1 MMKTVKLGSLD
12 ALLGLTFGANAFVNE
27 TATAVNG
34 SITNSATSPNQVLTY
49 NGMTGTVG
57 SAFLTMNTV
66 SFQVAGISDTD
77 NTLTL
82 DAFVGKTL
90 VGTMD
95 FTVCGFSA
103 AGISLV
109 AMPLAALVSQSGDLP
124 GLDGSLFVLG
134 LNASGAKSQTV
145 AFGISN
151 SYHFIPGAQVHYA
164 TTASPI
170 LKGGTGTQM
179 LIGLSGNDTITAGNG
194 TTIIHGGP
202 GNDVLIAG
210 SGADTIFGGAGKDT
224 IYGGSGNDT
233 LHAGSGTDTLYAGT
247 GHAVMIAG
255 GGTDSFV
262 FSPGHTGG
270 LTAATADVIQQFHPA
285 VGDKIDLSAFD
296 AGLPTGGT
304 GHLTFIGTA
313 AFGDHPGEVRYDV
326 TNTGITVWG
335 DVNGDG
341 TADFCIT
348 LTKLASLTASAFI
361 L

>member
-12 ALLGLTFGANAFVNE
+12 ALVGLTFGADAFVNE
-27 TATAVNG
+27 SATAVNG
-34 SITNSATSPNQVLTY
+34 SITNSASSPNQVLSY

-109 AMPLAALVSQSGDLP
+109 SMPLASLVSQSGDLP
-124 GLDGSLFVLG
+124 GLDGSLFLLG
-134 LNASGAKSQTV
+134 LNASAAKSQTV

-164 TTASPI
+164 TTANPI
-170 LKGGTGTQM
+170 LKGGTGAQM
-179 LIGLSGNDTITAGNG
+179 LIALSGNDTITAGSG

-210 SGADTIFGGAGKDT
+210 SGADTI
-224 IYGGSGNDT
+224 YGGSGKDT

-270 LTAATADVIQQFHPA
+270 LAAATADVIQQFHPA
-285 VGDKIDLSAFD
+285 HGDKIDLSAFD
-296 AGLPTGGT
+296 AGLPAGGT

-326 TNTGITVWG
+326 TSTGITVWG